1 MKDELISSRRSE
13 LVAKIKKHREAGDH
27 IKYDE
32 SPLRVRYEAAFDRLI
47 AIDGLEAQAQ
57 LARSQESLA
66 DSQREVAEAQA
77 AETKRLEDARTLSDN
92 HSFWFRRFL
101 TSLTVAHG
109 AGAFA
114 ALTSMMRTP
123 PPVATQ
129 AQSGLILGCFLIGL
143 LFMGSL
149 PMIYAVVDPKNPNET
164 RIKNNTPIAWAFAS
178 ISTALLLI
186 GVLAVIKVAHAT
198 YEHNAAKT
206 DPLIATNLNDA
217 RPASSPAN

>member
-1 MKDELISSRRSE
+1 MEEHFVRLRREELIKKLSHHYDQNHHKGHDEDVFRRRFDT
-13 LVAKIKKHREAGDH
+13 A
-27 IKYDE
+27 Y
-32 SPLRVRYEAAFDRLI
+32 DRLI
-47 AIDGLEAQAQ
+47 AIETLEAQAR

-129 AQSGLILGCFLIGL
+129 AQSDLILSCFLIGL

-206 DPLIATNLNDA
+206 DPLIETNLNDA